1 LSDQQQQQL
10 RDLARALGADPD
22 FLIRYL
28 ENVQITDRGE
38 GTPGFASGI
47 SYSTDEESRAADLAQ
62 HLLGVAFREGREA
75 DFSPETMA
83 EAVVAYERM
92 RGETRTYMGEM
103 TTLGLEREARRMGV
117 NPMTLTNAVRTYCMF
132 AETNPELADHALE
145 VASGGDARI
154 AMMARAYHSRIQ
166 ITAQVNGR
174 VEFWIRRS
182 DKRAI
187 LAQYN
192 SDRLQH
198 ARLARMSRGE
208 RAVYD
213 HVERWGGDYNRVM
226 RNVRTL
232 LRGRDVRA
240 RGAEQERDVE
250 IAQSIVETLRDTDLS
265 LRDLRNFEDLEM
277 GTRGDFIASLGLS
290 YRPERPVEVP
300 VSDRE
305 EIRRVAFES
314 TIEIGDRTFA
324 VRYTPTEEE
333 EERFGGTVA
342 ATTVRRG
349 VLEALTSGRITGVRE
364 VTGDREFERGDEVS
378 TAYFRDLMSG
388 RWAVARATNRR
399 RVREAVA

>member
-1 LSDQQQQQL
+1 
-10 RDLARALGADPD
+10 
-22 FLIRYL
+22 
-28 ENVQITDRGE
+28 
-38 GTPGFASGI
+38 
-47 SYSTDEESRAADLAQ
+47 
-62 HLLGVAFREGREA
+62 
-75 DFSPETMA
+75 
-83 EAVVAYERM
+83 
-92 RGETRTYMGEM
+92 
-103 TTLGLEREARRMGV
+103 
-117 NPMTLTNAVRTYCMF
+117 
-132 AETNPELADHALE
+132 
-145 VASGGDARI
+145 
-154 AMMARAYHSRIQ
+154 
-166 ITAQVNGR
+166 
-174 VEFWIRRS
+174 
-182 DKRAI
+182 
-187 LAQYN
+187 
-192 SDRLQH
+192 
-198 ARLARMSRGE
+198 
-208 RAVYD
+208 
-213 HVERWGGDYNRVM
+213 
-226 RNVRTL
+226 L